1 MALRP
6 EGFPLACGSQNLAT
20 LKPVP
25 PLQVGAVWEPVD
37 APREDVA
44 TATLPNF
51 NECFMGF

>member
-37 APREDVA
+37 ASQDAA